1 MTSDPTLRATPIPD
15 PAEAEAL
22 RGTVEAIVR
31 AQFEAY
37 RDRRREDSEAL
48 LAPDFTFTSPYDDAI
63 SRDDFFARCWP
74 PGEHFVEFRIERI
87 TADPAGAY
95 ITYLVTTEAGTQF
108 RNTEYLTVA
117 DGQIHSAE
125 VYFGASYAGGEF
137 VAKKPE

>member
-1 MTSDPTLRATPIPD
+1 MTSDPALTATPIRD
-15 PAEAEAL
+15 PAAPEAL
-22 RGTVEAIVR
+22 RGSVEAIVR

-37 RDRRREDSEAL
+37 RDRRRDDSEAL

-74 PGEHFVEFRIERI
+74 PGDHFVEFRIERI
-87 TADPAGAY
+87 SADPAGAY

-117 DGQIHSAE
+117 DGQIHSAD
-125 VYFGASYAGGEF
+125 VYFGASYAGGKF